1 MGVGCVGRE
10 LGKEL
15 SVAASQVEGLDL
27 AQLVQADVLLQGLG
41 NGF

>member
-1 MGVGCVGRE
+1 MCGERA
-10 LGKEL
+10 GKEL
-15 SVAASQVEGLDL
+15 SVAARQMEGLDL